1 VVAKEAAEQ
10 ANRAKDEFLANISHE
25 VRTPLNGVMGML
37 QLIRAAAV
45 SDEQRTHV
53 DIAIQSSRNLLRV
66 LNDVLDFSKIE
77 AGKLDLFDEPF
88 DLAGLMRQCVNLFRL
103 QADEKGLAI
112 EHRIDA
118 SARPCYIGDEG
129 RIRQVL
135 FNLLGNAIK
144 FTDSGSVTL
153 EAYAL
158 PHREPGL
165 ARLFFSVTD
174 TGAGI
179 PDAKTDFI
187 FDSFTQVDGSL
198 SRKYQGVGLGLPIV
212 KRLVR
217 LMGGTIVVDS
227 KVGAGTTI
235 LFNVVVRVPGA
246 DVCVRPAPE
255 AAPARSVPLRV
266 LLVEDERVNM
276 LMARRLLEGMGHTVT
291 CAENGEKCLEIL
303 RDQTFDVILMD
314 IQMPVMN
321 GMEVTRLIRTAG
333 DFRHAARIPIVA
345 LTAHATRGDRDAAL
359 AAGMDDYISKPFEKD
374 HLQATLQRLAAG

>member
-1 VVAKEAAEQ
+1 
-10 ANRAKDEFLANISHE
+10 
-25 VRTPLNGVMGML
+25 
-37 QLIRAAAV
+37 
-45 SDEQRTHV
+45 
-53 DIAIQSSRNLLRV
+53 
-66 LNDVLDFSKIE
+66 
-77 AGKLDLFDEPF
+77 
-88 DLAGLMRQCVNLFRL
+88 
-103 QADEKGLAI
+103 
-112 EHRIDA
+112 
-118 SARPCYIGDEG
+118 
-129 RIRQVL
+129 
-135 FNLLGNAIK
+135 
-144 FTDSGSVTL
+144 
-153 EAYAL
+153 
-158 PHREPGL
+158 L

-235 LFNVVVRVPGA
+235 LFNVVVRVPGT
-246 DVCVRPAPE
+246 DVCVRPGPPP
-255 AAPARSVPLRV
+255 APAVSVPLHI

-333 DFRHAARIPIVA
+333 DYRHAAHIPIVA